1 MELANRILSRR
12 GLGDMRV
19 NMYML
24 SSAESE
30 KFVKSVEDAFDKVQ
44 MEGHNPIK
52 LNLKEIESTNPPN

>member
-1 MELANRILSRR
+1 
-12 GLGDMRV
+12 MRV

-52 LNLKEIESTNPPN
+52 LNLQEMESTNPPN